1 MRTLTSAQHQWLHSR
16 SYMIYFMYMCQ
27 IKLTCDN
34 HIFFLKATMEKY
46 ICELR
51 NAFWCVQSNRSLA
64 TTNHCA
70 QSWPTHRLNHR
81 YSLNKTDTIVDFL
94 QMIFKIII
102 QNSNTASQSNKLRQ
116 IQKTFES
123 SSKRKVR
130 EGQDF
135 PKTKRPDTDVIL
147 SPSFP
152 LTLYKG
158 CGVTVKQA
166 THFAFTIL

>member
-1 MRTLTSAQHQWLHSR
+1 MNTLTSSQHQWLHSR

-51 NAFWCVQSNRSLA
+51 NAFWCVYSNRSLA

-102 QNSNTASQSNKLRQ
+102 QNSDTASQSNKLRQ

-130 EGQDF
+130 EG
-135 PKTKRPDTDVIL
+135 
-147 SPSFP
+147 
-152 LTLYKG
+152 
-158 CGVTVKQA
+158 
-166 THFAFTIL
+166 